1 MILIDLSDGFF
12 LHVFIEITST
22 FNQYVLIFQG
32 TPVYGLPSK
41 TTIETRIL
49 RYSVLCC
56 VIRCILN
63 FTLKIFFFSNFVKR
77 KIIKKKTHSKKL
89 APILIQKSETKWMV

>member
-22 FNQYVLIFQG
+22 FNQYVFIFQG

-63 FTLKIFFFSNFVKR
+63 FTLKILENTFFQQFC
-77 KIIKKKTHSKKL
+77 KKKNYKKEN
-89 APILIQKSETKWMV
+89 S